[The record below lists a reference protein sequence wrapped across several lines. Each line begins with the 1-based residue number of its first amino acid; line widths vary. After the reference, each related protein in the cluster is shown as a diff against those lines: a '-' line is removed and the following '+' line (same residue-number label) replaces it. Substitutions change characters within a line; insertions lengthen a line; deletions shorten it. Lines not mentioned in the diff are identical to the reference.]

1 MPLHK
6 TKQICSALHFLV
18 FLNCAYGIF
27 CKNPAYQIFA
37 FSAEVACSCWM
48 HVERKHFEIRSPLPK
63 LNHKRIFLNFRVH
76 SIISTTLETLLY
88 TGFNE
93 RLARGFNLLI
103 RTDTTAHM
111 MQKMPNVK
119 IK

>member
-1 MPLHK
+1 M
-6 TKQICSALHFLV
+6 
-18 FLNCAYGIF
+18 
-27 CKNPAYQIFA
+27 KNPAYQIFA

-48 HVERKHFEIRSPLPK
+48 HVERKDLEIRSPLPK
-63 LNHKRIFLNFRVH
+63 LNHNRILLNFRVH

-103 RTDTTAHM
+103 RTGTTAHM
-111 MQKMPNVK
+111 MQKMPKVK
-119 IK
+119 IKRDTTLFIIKLTLNVRYEPHFNYVNW